1 MKKESKR
8 LPEAELAVMQ
18 ALWSAKEPITRPQ
31 LDQALADRNW
41 SVSTVVALLSR
52 LEDKGFLRHEKQG
65 RGYLYIPVISR
76 EQYLEAESKTLLGQL
91 FGGRPSGFIAALYRG
106 GALTGEDIRKLRA
119 QLDELESREA
129 PKREE

>member
-1 MKKESKR
+1 MKKDAKR

-18 ALWSAKEPITRPQ
+18 ALWSAEGPMTRPQ

-65 RGYLYIPVISR
+65 RGYLYIPVIGR
-76 EQYLEAESKTLLGQL
+76 ERYLEAASKTLLGQL
-91 FGGRPSGFIAALYRG
+91 FGGSPSGFIAALYRG
-106 GALTGEDIRKLRA
+106 GALTEEDIRQLRA
-119 QLDELESREA
+119 QLDELESEGL
-129 PKREE
+129 PDKEE

>member
-1 MKKESKR
+1 MKKDVKR

-18 ALWSAKEPITRPQ
+18 ALWSAQGPVTRLQ
-31 LDQALADRNW
+31 LDKALANRNW

-91 FGGRPSGFIAALYRG
+91 FGGSPSGFIAALYRG
-106 GALTGEDIRKLRA
+106 GALTEEDIRQLRA
-119 QLDELESREA
+119 QLDELESEG
-129 PKREE
+129 PQSKEE